1 MNHDI
6 FGKSLSSSN
15 KGKHHFFDDGNDFS
29 LIDSRIDLGCGLI
42 TVGFLFSVGN
52 SKDSPPQKKNSM
64 NFRCFSHSAYN
75 LGVAL
80 SQDAGIPLLRG
91 GATPNL

>member
-52 SKDSPPQKKNSM
+52 SKDSPPQKKT
-64 NFRCFSHSAYN
+64 A
-75 LGVAL
+75 
-80 SQDAGIPLLRG
+80 
-91 GATPNL
+91 